1 MKRLFSL
8 IVACVM
14 LVTML
19 NIPVVSANTSATPVF
34 TLDISDYTNDNQVVK
49 NGVTGS
55 SENITIINKIR
66 NLSDERSGPAVE
78 YDIAADGTQFKY
90 LSFADDSMTAETAYD
105 EYLGAV
111 KLDSSLVDS
120 LLNDSEEMTVEFWAK
135 PYTPAQNYG
144 RAFAYGN
151 DKNGNNVDMSWQ
163 TQSTST
169 KQVKIIPF
177 GYKKS
182 ADTTTMTEQAVQD
195 YDSNKNEWHYY
206 AISRKWTTTDEETG
220 AGKWE
225 YVVVID
231 GNIKAE
237 TTLEDV
243 FKNTITTYWDLT
255 IGGKKHPS
263 LGIYEPFDG
272 GIAEFNIYNKKLSSA
287 EMIANYNADQAKYK
301 NILLDVTN
309 TLNCTN
315 ANSAETI
322 SIASGSYELTFDN
335 YVNADTLEN
344 GITLTNSQGGVVA
357 TAKALKETPVSKTVV
372 ITYPNL
378 TAGTYTL
385 SINSSLKSINGIAA
399 TPKTITFTASES
411 RNYLFNEEFT
421 NAANDS
427 AGLADES
434 TLTNSITLNPFN
446 ASDVKFTIET
456 SETTGDKW
464 ITATTSGTSARDVRI
479 QSGLGK
485 KALAES
491 GADYFKRN
499 FAVEIAYKDNGTAS
513 SGNRKVAFLS
523 TSAQL
528 SNRVLANLGT
538 YKELSA
544 MNFEGVGKTVTVKAD
559 SQTMSGDTDADGFD
573 VVRFTFTRTADGKY
587 DVAARNLNDNTSD
600 GVGIYKAETTLDQ
613 FTGMLIEGYEK
624 ANSASSWSL
633 SKLVGYEV
641 SNFSVI
647 SHGFSAD
654 KSTYDI
660 VMSDNLNENYAAGIT
675 LAIGEDTAN
684 ATVSGNKISIP
695 AANLP
700 SGAQTISLAGILNAN
715 DVYCYD
721 SISYNKDGVVFM
733 DADDNIINGFNE
745 GTGIVKAEITTSAD
759 AYEAFMVVYDGNGN
773 IQMIEPG
780 TEIILDEL
788 SIESDWV
795 IKCIVLDSFTSLVP
809 LFNTSEIT
817 LNYCL

>member
-8 IVACVM
+8 IIASVM
-14 LVTML
+14 LVTLL
-19 NIPVVSANTSATPVF
+19 NIPTVSATASATPVF

-49 NGVTGS
+49 NGVTDS
-55 SENITIINKIR
+55 SENITIIKKIR
-66 NLSDERSGPAVE
+66 NLDERSGPAVE
-78 YDIAADGTQFKY
+78 YDTAADGTQIKY

-105 EYLGAV
+105 EYLGGI
-111 KLDSSLVDS
+111 KLDSALIDS
-120 LLNDSEEMTVEFWAK
+120 LLNGSDEMTVEFWAK
-135 PYTPAQNYG
+135 PYTPGQNYG
-144 RAFAYGN
+144 RAFAYGT
-151 DKNGNNVDMSWQ
+151 DKNGNNVDMTWQ
-163 TQSTST
+163 TKSTST
-169 KQVKIIPF
+169 KQVALYPF
-177 GYKKS
+177 GYLKS
-182 ADTTTMTEQAVQD
+182 ADATAMTELTVQD
-195 YDSNKNEWHYY
+195 YNSNKNEWHYY
-206 AISRKWTTTDEETG
+206 ALSRKWTTTDNETG

-231 GNIKAE
+231 NNTKAE
-237 TTLEDV
+237 TTLENV
-243 FKNTITTYWDLT
+243 FKNTVTTHWDFT
-255 IGGKKHPS
+255 IGGKKHPT
-263 LGIYEPFDG
+263 LGIYDPFDG

-287 EMIANYNADQAKYK
+287 ELIANYNANQSMYK

-315 ANSAETI
+315 TNSSEAI
-322 SIASGSYELTFDN
+322 SVASGSYELTFDN
-335 YVNADTLEN
+335 YVKAETLEN
-344 GITLTNSQGGVVA
+344 GITLTNSEGGVVA
-357 TAKALKETPVSKTVV
+357 TAKALKETSVSKTVV

-399 TPKTITFTASES
+399 TPKTITFTATES

-421 NAANDS
+421 NAANGSD
-427 AGLADES
+427 GLADAS

-446 ASDVKFTIET
+446 ASDVKFMIET

-464 ITATTSGTSARDVRI
+464 ITATTAGTSARDVRI

-491 GADYFKRN
+491 GADYFKKS
-499 FAVEIAYKDNGTAS
+499 FAVEVAYKDNGTAS

-544 MNFEGVGKTVTVKAD
+544 MNFEGAGKTVTAKAD
-559 SQTMSGDTDADGFD
+559 SQAMSADTDADGFD

-587 DVAARNLNDNTSD
+587 DVAARNLNDDASD

-641 SNFSVI
+641 SDFKVI

-660 VMSDNLNENYAAGIT
+660 IMSDNLNENYAAGIT

-695 AANLP
+695 VANLP

-721 SISYNKDGVVFM
+721 SISYNKEGVVFM
-733 DADDNIINGFNE
+733 DADDNVINCFNAT
-745 GTGIVKAEITTSAD
+745 TGIVKAEITTSAE
-759 AYEAFMVVYDGNGN
+759 AYEAVMVVYDGDGKLQN
-773 IQMIEPG
+773 MEKG
-780 TEIILDEL
+780 TEIVLDGL
-788 SIESDWV
+788 SVEDGWT
-795 IKCIVLDSFTSLVP
+795 IKCIVLDSFTSLKP